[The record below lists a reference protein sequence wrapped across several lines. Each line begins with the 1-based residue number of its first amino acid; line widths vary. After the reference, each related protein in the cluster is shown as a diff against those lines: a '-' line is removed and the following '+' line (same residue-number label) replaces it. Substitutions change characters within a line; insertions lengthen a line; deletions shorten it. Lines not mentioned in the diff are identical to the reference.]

1 MEILSFGDLLGP
13 ITSTSFSFP
22 YGTGKEALL
31 LFFVML
37 LMFFLFDGGQ
47 DRGGD
52 LRIRLDRRLSLQRRY
67 PPGRDAR
74 GRDRFRG
81 HSPSRS
87 LENSD
92 GKRRKKHHDDGQ
104 SDFSGSL
111 KILDGIEDQVKERKI
126 TSSDSKFT
134 LREKLKEVQSD
145 INTLDHRRLQLEIDV
160 EEKIQEADILTSRI
174 EELETQLHKEKEE
187 GKRIASKIK
196 KFVKAHNRHSRIQ
209 DDLKRQVIVCFE
221 SLNAVSLSQARLQK
235 LGYQLGSDASGAAG
249 NEEDSSINIVSDGE
263 TTNYHLLGPKNDMQT
278 KSSPNKRKLHAG
290 RNTADVTIAE
300 ANLTRGGG
308 HRAESRQF
316 EKPSRWNVHPSQS
329 NVDTEVEAANNGDSN
344 HGPLAD
350 ESKSKGGKNV
360 SAGFSSADKVN
371 LYVPSQGLASGLLLT
386 SMAAHAITEEV
397 EMDSA
402 GVEKGTIYEAARV
415 PFKLPPP
422 PPIPQNVYFQ
432 LKHEPPLCIYLS
444 KYEHCVLQYEG
455 DDENVD
461 VDGLK
466 IKDIYGEGCADW
478 LESPCVLIRVMPSAM
493 AAGREKVSA
502 KDMPFRRA
510 CLIFCCTC
518 CQDLPP
524 PGDYCF

>member
-1 MEILSFGDLLGP
+1 MVERKLYKTKLCVLYQKGRCSRHTCSFAHGDSELRRSFG
-13 ITSTSFSFP
+13 S
-22 YGTGKEALL
+22 YN
-31 LFFVML
+31 
-37 LMFFLFDGGQ
+37 GGQ

-160 EEKIQEADILTSRI
+160 EEKVQEADILTSRI

-209 DDLKRQVIVCFE
+209 DDLKR
-221 SLNAVSLSQARLQK
+221 SQARLQK

-360 SAGFSSADKVN
+360 SAGFSSADK
-371 LYVPSQGLASGLLLT
+371 SQGLASGLLLT

-432 LKHEPPLCIYLS
+432 
-444 KYEHCVLQYEG
+444 YEG

-461 VDGLK
+461 VDGL
-466 IKDIYGEGCADW
+466 
-478 LESPCVLIRVMPSAM
+478 
-493 AAGREKVSA
+493 
-502 KDMPFRRA
+502 
-510 CLIFCCTC
+510 
-518 CQDLPP
+518 
-524 PGDYCF
+524 